1 MQARP
6 SQRYPGSFLTNT
18 VPSRQSATTPELI
31 PSHRLRWPDAS
42 VRCPATGATIAMTMP
57 AAAVNP
63 PSSSDSRAG
72 SPKAELDRY
81 VLKTKVVATAL
92 NAENAQSQKPHA
104 TTAPRVGEVPPVTRR
119 RLACVSGML
128 SQLPRYFPEGQPMWL
143 VYLRNVDSGELAHL
157 RRARDLLD
165 REYAKPLNVPLMA

>member
-31 PSHRLRWPDAS
+31 ASHRLRWPDAS
-42 VRCPATGATIAMTMP
+42 VRCPATGAMMAMAK
-57 AAAVNP
+57 AAAAGNP
-63 PSSSDSRAG
+63 PSNSDSRAG

-81 VLKTKVVATAL
+81 VLNTKVVATAL

-104 TTAPRVGEVPPVTRR
+104 ATAPRSGGVPFTRR
-119 RLACVSGML
+119 RLA
-128 SQLPRYFPEGQPMWL
+128 
-143 VYLRNVDSGELAHL
+143 
-157 RRARDLLD
+157 RA
-165 REYAKPLNVPLMA
+165 AF